1 MSMVNPDIALI
12 CEILLFSEGFKSAK
26 VLSKKVVALYKLSK
40 ELLSKQDHYDWGLR
54 ALKSLLVHAGSLKR
68 AEPEIPEE
76 HILMRALRDFNKPK
90 IVAEDSEVFL
100 GLVSD
105 LFPEIQLPRKVDKSF
120 EETIKTSAIQLGLQ
134 PEDNFILKVVQFHE
148 LLGIRHSV
156 FILGPAG
163 SGKSC
168 TWKTL
173 VKTYSNMGNKTMV
186 HILNPKSVSTGELFG
201 SIHPV
206 TRDWKDGLFSNT
218 MRDLAY
224 NPSPDR
230 KWILMDGDI
239 DPVSHTNCL
248 TLFTL
253 FNNPY
258 IWIESLNSVMDDSK
272 TLTLPNAE
280 RILLNPTMRL
290 VFESENLK
298 HATPATV
305 SRAGIIFINADDIGW
320 WPLVTSW
327 IAKWEKNSM
336 QQVLHGLFTKY
347 HIEVYILIADYFDFH
362 KICW

>member
-1 MSMVNPDIALI
+1 VVSTQFGSILDAIKIRKKEFIFEGEEISLVPTCGCFITMNPGYSCFIKSLVYSNNECFRYKGRSELPENLKALFRPMSMVNPDIALI

-26 VLSKKVVALYKLSK
+26 VLSKKVVSLYKLSK

-90 IVAEDSEVFL
+90 IVADDSEVFL

-105 LFPEIQLPRKVDKSF
+105 LFPDVQLPRKVDKAF
-120 EETIKTSAIQLGLQ
+120 EETIKTSAVQLGLQ

-173 VKTYSNMGNKTMV
+173 VKTYSNLGNKTMV
-186 HILNPKSVSTGELFG
+186 HILNPKSVTTSELFG

-206 TRDWKDGLFSNT
+206 SRDWKDGLFSNI

-239 DPVSHTNCL
+239 DPVSCT
-248 TLFTL
+248 
-253 FNNPY
+253 
-258 IWIESLNSVMDDSK
+258 IS
-272 TLTLPNAE
+272 
-280 RILLNPTMRL
+280 
-290 VFESENLK
+290 
-298 HATPATV
+298 
-305 SRAGIIFINADDIGW
+305 
-320 WPLVTSW
+320 
-327 IAKWEKNSM
+327 
-336 QQVLHGLFTKY
+336 
-347 HIEVYILIADYFDFH
+347 
-362 KICW
+362 